1 MSTVSAATALDH
13 VLQHPAIW
21 RRANP
26 MAARL
31 RTLPSEW
38 PELDARLPGGG
49 WPLGALSEIL
59 FEQDGLG
66 ELHLL
71 MPALATLT
79 QARQRV
85 VLIDPPY
92 LPYPDALIQA
102 GLDLN
107 FVTVLRGIGDDAP
120 WSMEQCLRSGCCGAV
135 VSWLTHG
142 DYRQLRRLQLAAAS
156 GDTCAV
162 LYRPASHAEHTSPAA
177 LRLLVSRSE
186 TNTCVDILKSRGAL
200 PLTAPWALR

>member
-13 VLQHPAIW
+13 ALQHPAIW
-21 RRANP
+21 RRAKP

-31 RTLPSEW
+31 RTVSSAW

-66 ELHLL
+66 ELQLL

-79 QARQRV
+79 QTRQRV
-85 VLIDPPY
+85 VLIDPPC
-92 LPYPDALIQA
+92 LPYPDALTRA
-102 GLDLN
+102 GWDLKY
-107 FVTVLRGIGDDAP
+107 VTVLRGIGDDAS
-120 WSMEQCLRSGCCGAV
+120 WNMEQCLRSGCCGAV
-135 VSWLTHG
+135 VGWLNHT

-156 GDTCAV
+156 GDSCAV
-162 LYRPASHAEHTSPAA
+162 LYRPARHAEHTSPAA
-177 LRLLVSRSE
+177 LRLLVSHSK
-186 TNTCVDILKSRGAL
+186 TGVCIDILKSHGAL
-200 PLTAPWALR
+200 PLTAPWTLR